1 MKKLTIGSYWL
12 EPEEKTPQK
21 KKKPESFKSLVIFNT
36 NK

>member
-12 EPEEKTPQK
+12 EPEEKTIQK
-21 KKKPESFKSLVIFNT
+21 KKKPEGFKKLVIFNT